1 MFPLEHIR
9 PLLHKEFLEL
19 VLVPE
24 VSMLLIASDLDLD
37 PDGVMETWESSA
49 KYGHQTFQAISQGK
63 GKGKAKVHGKGEWK
77 KGRVKEESEE
87 IPYRVLIQDDQ
98 EILIVD

>member
-1 MFPLEHIR
+1 MLVSALLMLASNYGETGALLIFQALQNMFPADPMALGLDGPTLQLEHIR

-37 PDGVMETWESSA
+37 PDGAMETWESSA
-49 KYGHQTFQAISQGK
+49 EYGRQTF
-63 GKGKAKVHGKGEWK
+63 
-77 KGRVKEESEE
+77 
-87 IPYRVLIQDDQ
+87 
-98 EILIVD
+98 

>member
-1 MFPLEHIR
+1 LERIR

-37 PDGVMETWESSA
+37 PDGAMETWESTA
-49 KYGHQTFQAISQGK
+49 EYGRQTF
-63 GKGKAKVHGKGEWK
+63 
-77 KGRVKEESEE
+77 
-87 IPYRVLIQDDQ
+87 
-98 EILIVD
+98 